1 LQLQVAAVQGQRRIE
16 PQCLHEHQQQ
26 VFPRPVRIGVAPD
39 VLMEAQGLLLLEVWP
54 SRSSV
59 RITRL
64 DGDSHRAWR
73 RPPAP

>member
-1 LQLQVAAVQGQRRIE
+1 
-16 PQCLHEHQQQ
+16 
-26 VFPRPVRIGVAPD
+26 VAPD